1 MVCYHVVHALKPMTK
16 SPVKQ
21 KYRSLRRNE
30 ITGKTKVSKSKAK
43 RRTAYSKHSKSKEQ
57 LTVNTGYNPKF

>member
-1 MVCYHVVHALKPMTK
+1 MTK
-16 SPVKQ
+16 LPVKQ